1 MGNDDGL
8 EQLSDEAN
16 RYYKNVMNGNYDYDS
31 FYRQLKYKSL
41 QEIEEKIDDY
51 EQKTIKFQKIK
62 TSDFLKKHKI
72 EIKYY

>member
-51 EQKTIKFQKIK
+51 EQKIIKFQKIK

-72 EIKYY
+72 EI